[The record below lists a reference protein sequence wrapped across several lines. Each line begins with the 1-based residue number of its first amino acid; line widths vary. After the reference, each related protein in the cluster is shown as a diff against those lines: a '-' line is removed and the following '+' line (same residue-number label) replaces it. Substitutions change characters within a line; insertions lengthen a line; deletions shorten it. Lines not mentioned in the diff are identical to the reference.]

1 MAKVSREASEVNA
14 RIVYWG
20 IEGAGKTANLIHAH
34 QKLRPDHRGELQ
46 DIASRLDPSEIGRAH
61 V

>member
-20 IEGAGKTANLIHAH
+20 IEGAGKTTNLQAAYE
-34 QKLRPDHRGELQ
+34 KLVKAELS
-46 DIASRLDPSEIGRAH
+46 AARVELH
-61 V
+61 VERMGG